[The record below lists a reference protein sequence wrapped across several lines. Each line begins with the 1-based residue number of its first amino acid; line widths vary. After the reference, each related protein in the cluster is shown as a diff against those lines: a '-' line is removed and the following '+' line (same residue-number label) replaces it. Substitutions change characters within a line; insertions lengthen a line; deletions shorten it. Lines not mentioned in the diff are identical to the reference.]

1 MPTRAP
7 DRVDRRNMATKLRR
21 PASVNRRLYCDVMDK
36 VRSNIAIDLE
46 DLNEGEE
53 FSQGIQAPLR
63 NLPIND
69 PEPFLFQPLP
79 QGAEARHH
87 EHLRARVSGCARQRQ
102 AVGPKIPVVGNKIED
117 LHRRK
122 TVD

>member
-1 MPTRAP
+1 
-7 DRVDRRNMATKLRR
+7 MAAKLRR
-21 PASVNRRLYCDVMDK
+21 PASVNRRLDCYMMEK
-36 VRSNIAIDLE
+36 VRSDVAIDLE

-63 NLPIND
+63 NMPVDD

-87 EHLRARVSGCARQRQ
+87 EHFRARVSGCARQRQ
-102 AVGPKIPVVGNKIED
+102 TVGPEIPVVGNKIED
-117 LHRRK
+117 LHRSK